1 MTNQIIIK
9 LVRKSLADK
18 HITNL
23 SLFQNVYWE
32 KVKILPLYVVS
43 LEYVLMDLINKVI
56 LQFFYCLKRRLS
68 GLGRHP
74 LWRPASNNTEMC

>member
-32 KVKILPLYVVS
+32 KVKDSATIRG
-43 LEYVLMDLINKVI
+43 VLGI
-56 LQFFYCLKRRLS
+56 CLDGFDKQSKSTIFVLFK
-68 GLGRHP
+68 
-74 LWRPASNNTEMC
+74 TMI

>member
-32 KVKILPLYVVS
+32 KVKDSATIRG
-43 LEYVLMDLINKVI
+43 VLGI
-56 LQFFYCLKRRLS
+56 CLDGFDK
-68 GLGRHP
+68 P
-74 LWRPASNNTEMC
+74 